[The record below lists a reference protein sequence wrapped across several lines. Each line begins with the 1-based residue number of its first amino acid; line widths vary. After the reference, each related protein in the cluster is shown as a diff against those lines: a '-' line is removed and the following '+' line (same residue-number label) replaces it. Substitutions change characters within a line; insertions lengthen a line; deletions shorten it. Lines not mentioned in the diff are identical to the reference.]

1 MSQESHRRRLIIA
14 ALKLSLAAGIFA
26 YLFYR
31 LRSDESD
38 VFARLV
44 NQPKHW
50 HYLALAQLMVIAGTT
65 LNFLRW
71 YLLVR
76 ALGLDFHLRD
86 AFRLGALGHL
96 LNQVSFGSVGG
107 DLFKAVFIAREQPE
121 KRTEAVASVVI
132 DRVVGL
138 YAMLIVA
145 TAGYAIA
152 GQYTN
157 SSEANAALQ
166 SLMALVTTLLAVGT
180 VGIALL
186 MTPALTGPKVQQW
199 AAKIPVVGHTLS
211 RLIAAAACYRDR
223 REYLFLAIGCAC
235 CTHTLL
241 VLAIW
246 SIGQGLPMAAPSLAT
261 TFLVGPMSLAAGA
274 LPLTPSG
281 LGTFEAA
288 MDALYH
294 AVGAQEGDGLMVALA
309 YRMMTYVMAGLGAVY
324 YLNARKTVGRV
335 MHEAEVLADEMD

>member
-1 MSQESHRRRLIIA
+1 MSQESHRRRVVVAAVKVAIA
-14 ALKLSLAAGIFA
+14 VGIFA

-31 LRSDESD
+31 LRSDKSD

-44 NQPKHW
+44 NEPKHW
-50 HYLALAQLMVIAGTT
+50 QYLALAQAMVIAGTT
-65 LNFLRW
+65 LNFFRW
-71 YLLVR
+71 FLLVR

-96 LNQVSFGSVGG
+96 FNQISFGSVGG
-107 DLFKAVFIAREQPE
+107 DLFKAVFIAREQPA

-145 TAGYAIA
+145 CAGYVIA
-152 GQYTN
+152 GRSTDT
-157 SSEANAALQ
+157 SAALR
-166 SLMALVTTLLAVGT
+166 SLIALVTTLLAVGT
-180 VGIALL
+180 AGIALL
-186 MTPALTGPKVQQW
+186 MTPAVTGPRVRDW
-199 AAKIPVVGHTLS
+199 AAALPVVGHTLA
-211 RLIAAAACYRDR
+211 RLIEAAGAYRHR
-223 REYLFLAIGCAC
+223 REYLFFAIGCAC

-246 SIGQGLPMAAPSLAT
+246 SIGQGLPIAAPSLAT

-288 MDALYH
+288 MDELYY

-324 YLNARKTVGRV
+324 YLNSRKAVSRV
-335 MHEAEVLADEMD
+335 MHEAEELADEMD

>member
-1 MSQESHRRRLIIA
+1 MSQESHRRRVAIA
-14 ALKLSLAAGIFA
+14 AVKLALAAGIFA
-26 YLFYR
+26 FLFYR
-31 LRSDESD
+31 LRSEGSD
-38 VFARLV
+38 VFSRLV
-44 NQPKHW
+44 NEPKHW
-50 HYLALAQLMVIAGTT
+50 QYLALAQCMVIAGTT
-65 LNFLRW
+65 LNFFRW

-107 DLFKAVFIAREQPE
+107 DLFKAVFIAREQPT

-145 TAGYAIA
+145 CAGYLIA
-152 GQYTN
+152 GE
-157 SSEANAALQ
+157 SSASNAAIQ
-166 SLMALVTTLLAVGT
+166 SLLALVATLLAIGT
-180 VGIALL
+180 AGIGLL
-186 MTPALTGPKVQQW
+186 MTPAVTGPKVCEW
-199 AAKIPVVGHTLS
+199 AAGLPVVGHTLA
-211 RLIAAAACYRDR
+211 RLIEAAAAYRHR
-223 REYLFLAIGCAC
+223 REYLFFAIACAC

-246 SIGQGLPMAAPSLAT
+246 SIGQGLPMAAPSLAA

-309 YRMMTYVMAGLGAVY
+309 YRVMTYVVAGLGAIY
-324 YLNARKTVGRV
+324 YLNARKTVSRV
-335 MHEAEVLADEMD
+335 MHEAEDLADEMA